1 MEVFSKP
8 KTITSISAPL
18 TRDELLRRSRILVI
32 DDQRPDI
39 VDDLKKAHFAVD
51 YEPDI
56 DAGKI
61 DLIDKQIYDLILLD
75 FGNVGRAFGSDE
87 GLSLLRHIKRVN
99 PAVVVISYTS
109 KALGASQADFY
120 RLSDA
125 VLSKDAGISESL
137 EKIELELRR
146 AHSIGNVWS
155 GLLTVCGIQP
165 GSKED
170 IKWQDLLV
178 RGLNKKSK
186 IEALKASVL
195 KMLTSEQMQKT
206 GTILLTKV
214 IELAVKSST
223 GPSSG

>member
-1 MEVFSKP
+1 MSLFSSP
-8 KTITSISAPL
+8 KTIASIHTVL

-32 DDQRPDI
+32 DDQRPEI

-56 DAGKI
+56 DADKI

-75 FGNVGRAFGSDE
+75 FGNVGKAFGSDE

-109 KALGASQADFY
+109 KSLGASQADFY

-137 EKIELELRR
+137 EKIEVELRR
-146 AHSIGNVWS
+146 AHSITNIWS
-155 GLLTVCGIQP
+155 GLLAVCKIQP
-165 GSKED
+165 GSDQDKQ
-170 IKWQDLLV
+170 WQDLLV
-178 RGLNKKSK
+178 RGLNRQSK
-186 IEALKASVL
+186 MESLKASVM
-195 KMLTSEQMQKT
+195 KMLTSEEMQKT
-206 GTILLTKV
+206 GTILLTKA
-214 IELAVKSST
+214 IELAVKSA
-223 GPSSG
+223 SGQASG